1 MKIEL
6 RKFGFGDYLRILF
19 RTLNRE
25 YSKEREDTF
34 FSYFPKGLK
43 SVFQKD
49 SYEFAILVD
58 GKFAGNIGFMKK
70 PKENYEVGYS
80 VLKKYRGKSIATS
93 ALSNLLK
100 DFEKLGKITAVTD
113 TENKASQKV
122 LLNNNFKLTK
132 QNKKKDELIWELAK

>member
-6 RKFGFGDYLRILF
+6 RKFGVGDYLRILF

-34 FSYFPKGLK
+34 FSYLLKGLK

-49 SYEFAILVD
+49 SYEFAILAD
-58 GKFAGNIGFMKK
+58 GKFAGNIGLMKK
-70 PKENYEVGYS
+70 PKRNYEVGYS
-80 VLKKYRGKSIATS
+80 ILKKYRGKGIATS

-100 DFEKLGKITAVTD
+100 DFEKLGKIIAVTD

-132 QNKKKDELIWELAK
+132 QNKKKDELAWELAK